1 MSTTVLLVDDH
12 QMMRDGLRAVIEK
25 EPELKVVGEADN
37 GRAAVELARNL
48 SPDVVVMDIAMPD
61 MNGIEATRQIRAEN
75 PDIKVIVLSTHDDE
89 RYVRASLDSGALAYV
104 LKKAAS
110 DELLRAIQA
119 VTRDQYYLSPGITGA
134 MVRDWV
140 RRSTPGDNNSAHSVL
155 SAREREVLQ
164 LLAEGKTSREI
175 ASRLYTSVKTVET
188 QRREIMRKLD
198 IHSIAELTKYAV
210 REGLTRLES

>member
-61 MNGIEATRQIRAEN
+61 LNGIEATRQIRAEN
-75 PDIKVIVLSTHDDE
+75 PDVRVIVLSTHEDE
-89 RYVRASLDSGALAYV
+89 RYVRATLDAGALAYV

-110 DELLRAIQA
+110 DELFRAIQA
-119 VTRDQYYLSPGITGA
+119 ATRDQYYLSPGITGA
-134 MVRDWV
+134 IVRDWA
-140 RRSTPGDNNSAHSVL
+140 RRSTPGDNSSAHSVL
-155 SAREREVLQ
+155 SARECEVLQ

>member
-1 MSTTVLLVDDH
+1 
-12 QMMRDGLRAVIEK
+12 
-25 EPELKVVGEADN
+25 
-37 GRAAVELARNL
+37 VELVRNL

-75 PDIKVIVLSTHDDE
+75 PDVKVIVLSTHEDE
-89 RYVRASLDSGALAYV
+89 RYVRATLEAGALAYV

-110 DELLRAIQA
+110 DELFRAIQA
-119 VTRDQYYLSPGITGA
+119 ATRDQYYLSPGITGA
-134 MVRDWV
+134 MVRDWA
-140 RRSTPGDNNSAHSVL
+140 RRSTPGDNSSAHSVL